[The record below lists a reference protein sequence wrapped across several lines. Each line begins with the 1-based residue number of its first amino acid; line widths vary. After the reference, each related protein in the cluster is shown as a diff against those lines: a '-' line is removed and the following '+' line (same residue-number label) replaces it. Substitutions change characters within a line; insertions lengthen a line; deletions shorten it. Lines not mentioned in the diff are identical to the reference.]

1 MREQGPRGDKG
12 VMKILVVDDH
22 AVVREGLAALLRQS
36 SADMSVLQAR
46 DGAEA
51 LDIAHKHLDLDAV
64 LLDLS
69 MAGLA
74 GMPALAQFGKRHPD
88 LPVIVLSSSEDPE
101 DVRKALAGGALGY
114 VPKSASPKTLLSAL
128 QLVLQGN
135 VYVPPLMLDDKA
147 SGPARGNGQQAGLG
161 SHRLTERQLDVLKLL
176 SAGRSNKEIAI
187 ELGLSEKTVKVHVTG
202 IFKAL
207 NVVNRTQAATAARQA
222 NLI

>member
-1 MREQGPRGDKG
+1 
-12 VMKILVVDDH
+12 MKILIVDDH
-22 AVVREGLAALLRQS
+22 GVVREGLAALLRQS
-36 SADMSVLQAR
+36 SDDISVLQAK

-51 LDIAHKHLDLDAV
+51 LDIAQTHQDLDAV

-69 MAGLA
+69 MAGLS
-74 GMPALAQFGKRHPD
+74 GMPALVEFGKRHPV

-101 DVRKALAGGALGY
+101 DVRRALASGALGY

-135 VYVPPLMLDDKA
+135 VYVPPLMLDEAGSGANKA
-147 SGPARGNGQQAGLG
+147 KTERSPGASP
-161 SHRLTERQLDVLKLL
+161 RLTERQIDVLKLL
-176 SAGRSNKEIAI
+176 GGGLSNKEIAL

-207 NVVNRTQAATAARQA
+207 NVVNRMQAASAARQA

>member
-1 MREQGPRGDKG
+1 
-12 VMKILVVDDH
+12 MKILIVDDH
-22 AVVREGLAALLRQS
+22 GVVREGLAALLRQS
-36 SADMSVLQAR
+36 SADMSVLQAK

-51 LDIAHKHLDLDAV
+51 LELAQTHLDLDAV

-69 MAGLA
+69 MAGLS
-74 GMPALAQFGKRHPD
+74 GMPALVEFGKRHPV

-101 DVRKALAGGALGY
+101 DVRRALASGALGY

-135 VYVPPLMLDDKA
+135 VYVPPLMLDEAGSGVSKA
-147 SGPARGNGQQAGLG
+147 KSDHAPGTNP
-161 SHRLTERQLDVLKLL
+161 RLTERQIDVLKLL
-176 SAGRSNKEIAI
+176 GSGLSNKEIAL

-207 NVVNRTQAATAARQA
+207 NVVNRMQAASAARRA